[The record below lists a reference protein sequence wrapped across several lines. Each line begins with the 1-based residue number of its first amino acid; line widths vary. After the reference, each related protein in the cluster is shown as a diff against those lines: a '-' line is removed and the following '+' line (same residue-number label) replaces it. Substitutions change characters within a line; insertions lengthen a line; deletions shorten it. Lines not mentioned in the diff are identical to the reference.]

1 MKNNADKEINELT
14 RNIQTAQARMNA
26 ISAAIGRAYYMQKKD
41 EPEPGFEQMFSD
53 MAAAEKQIDQMQ
65 IRIKFLNGIVVCTN
79 CKADNSVNSAF
90 CAACGSRLPHTF
102 TADGANRCTRCGNII
117 NPGQLFCGNCGQKV
131 ENAQSAPNAQPAPMP
146 AAAPAPVPM
155 PVAEP
160 AAVPAPA
167 AAAATV
173 SDAETVTVTEP
184 EIVSEQTFSAEAA
197 AASENEQMPVAEP
210 VPVQEAETPD
220 LSAAFA
226 AASEN
231 SAAPQPEAVRCCPNC
246 NTPVKVAD
254 ALFCAECGTRLR

>member
-146 AAAPAPVPM
+146 AAEPVP
-155 PVAEP
+155 AP
-160 AAVPAPA
+160 AAVPAA
-167 AAAATV
+167 AAAPV
-173 SDAETVTVTEP
+173 SDAETLSVTEP

-220 LSAAFA
+220 LSAAFT

-231 SAAPQPEAVRCCPNC
+231 AAAPQPEAVRCCPNC

>member
-14 RNIQTAQARMNA
+14 RNIQAAQTRINA
-26 ISAAIGRAYYMQKKD
+26 ISAAIGRAYYTREKNSPD
-41 EPEPGFEQMFSD
+41 PEFAQMFSD
-53 MAAAEKQIDQMQ
+53 MAAAEKQVDQMQ
-65 IRIKFLNGIVVCTN
+65 TRIKFLNGIVVCTN

-131 ENAQSAPNAQPAPMP
+131 EKAESAQQPAP
-146 AAAPAPVPM
+146 AQRPVPTPV

-160 AAVPAPA
+160 LPVREPVFAAEPVITDTAPVPAQPEAETAFSTEAAVTAESAAPPVPESAPA
-167 AAAATV
+167 ADAIAQEIAGEPAV
-173 SDAETVTVTEP
+173 SDIKP
-184 EIVSEQTFSAEAA
+184 ENLWQ
-197 AASENEQMPVAEP
+197 
-210 VPVQEAETPD
+210 
-220 LSAAFA
+220 
-226 AASEN
+226 
-231 SAAPQPEAVRCCPNC
+231 PQPEAVRCCPNC